1 MQQAWVLLTQFPA
14 MAPAELFSATLPPF
28 EGQLPNP
35 ALQDSVTDLQHYLGG
50 EALPLLAWD
59 AEHVAIALAIPVE
72 LPPLGNYE
80 ELDIRELEPVLFV
93 LSLAD
98 YPTQP
103 PTVHTDRLDF
113 PKDRLA
119 HLYIACRNRPPA
131 FCLVRGSFKEWY
143 ANKRLRDVVVRTGNW
158 LRDAAVG
165 GLTLDGEQYDPL
177 RLEGYRGTVIYPYDK
192 LAAAIRA
199 GEAWGTKQNFTLL
212 LFENTSREAEKPAF
226 RFEKFITPSEYL
238 ATRQQYVQATLELL
252 ANKTLKVKQYHLGYL
267 LWATDSKTYSQYSV
281 DLPQNW
287 VDFQAFCTTY
297 GIKLDDF
304 EQFIADEHLDF
315 NIFPAI
321 PVICALR
328 RPKPVIGFSSDIEFV
343 NFYLEVTSADKQN
356 GSIVSN
362 LPVHFQAHNEPL
374 TWRQARAISGSF
386 PHLPDGTFVVGCGA
400 LGSKVVMHLARNGVN
415 SLFLLDPDEVSP
427 HNLVRYA
434 LHAEAEGMYKAVALA
449 STINKLFRHEATISA
464 FGLPKA
470 GEFIWKSIEQIQLT
484 KQILD
489 FSASEAFLTSLVNQ
503 PHLEHTAITRAIL
516 SDQGNLGVLSV
527 EGPAR
532 NPRLD
537 DLQVALYA
545 HGKHSPAVVAWLQ
558 REQTAAA
565 NEGTL
570 VTVGVG
576 CNSETTILADEV
588 ISLHAAYFAQVIKYD
603 SNRSE
608 RSGEGQV
615 FLSRV
620 ASGQDLPGITTE
632 RLLVP
637 KRVVM
642 TAGNDPTWT
651 IRMCPAVA
659 KAIRAALRN
668 AYPNETGGVLIGQ
681 VNYKTKTV
689 HVVDLVLA
697 PADSQ
702 ATPVCFFR
710 GIQGLPEAIDRAS
723 HQSGGQ
729 LGYVGEWHTH
739 PLGPNG
745 MSTTDHNTVQRFKR
759 EFDELPNPLP
769 VFLLIAT
776 SRKLLPFVY

>member
-1 MQQAWVLLTQFPA
+1 
-14 MAPAELFSATLPPF
+14 MAPAKVFSATLPLF
-28 EGQLPNP
+28 EGQLSNP
-35 ALQDSVTDLQHYLGG
+35 ALQDSITDLQRYLGG

-80 ELDIRELEPVLFV
+80 ELDIRELEPVLLVF
-93 LSLAD
+93 SLAD

-103 PTVHTDRLDF
+103 PTVFTDRLDF
-113 PKDRLA
+113 PKDSLA
-119 HLYIACRNRPPA
+119 HLYIARQGRPPA
-131 FCLVRGSFKEWY
+131 FCLVRGSFNEWY
-143 ANKRLRDVVVRTGNW
+143 ANKRLRDVVVRIGNW

-192 LAAAIRA
+192 LAAAIQA
-199 GEAWGTKQNFTLL
+199 GEAWGPKQNFTLL
-212 LFENTSREAEKPAF
+212 LFENTSREAEQPAF
-226 RFEKFITPSEYL
+226 RFEKFITPSDYE
-238 ATRQQYVQATLELL
+238 ATRKQYFQATLELL
-252 ANKTLKVKQYHLGYL
+252 ANKTFKVKQYHLGYL
-267 LWATDSKTYSQYSV
+267 LWGTGSETYSQYSV
-281 DLPQNW
+281 DLPRNW
-287 VDFQAFCTTY
+287 VDFQAFCTAHC
-297 GIKLDDF
+297 IELDDF
-304 EQFIADEHLDF
+304 ESFLADEHLDF
-315 NIFPAI
+315 NIFHAI
-321 PVICALR
+321 PVVCAIR
-328 RPKPVIGFSSDIEFV
+328 RPKPVIGFSSNFEFV
-343 NFYLEVTSADKQN
+343 NFYLELTAADKQE
-356 GSIVSN
+356 GSIISN

-374 TWRQARAISGSF
+374 TWRQARTISGSF
-386 PHLPDGTFVVGCGA
+386 PNLPDGTFVVGCGA

-415 SLFLLDPDEVSP
+415 NLCLLDPDKVSP

-434 LHAEAEGMYKAVALA
+434 LHAEAEGINKAVALA
-449 STINKLFRHEATISA
+449 STINKLFRHETHISA
-464 FGLPKA
+464 VGLPKT
-470 GEFIWKSIEQIQLT
+470 GEFIWQSVEQVRLT

-503 PHLEHTAITRAIL
+503 PDLEHTAITRAVL
-516 SDQGNLGVLSV
+516 SDHGNLGILSI
-527 EGPAR
+527 EGLAR

-545 HGKHSPAVVAWLQ
+545 HGKQSPAVSTWLQ
-558 REQTAAA
+558 REQAAA
-565 NEGTL
+565 ASQGTL

-588 ISLHAAYFAQVIKYD
+588 ISLHAAYFSQVVKYE

-608 RSGEGQV
+608 RSSEGQL

-620 ASGQDLPGITTE
+620 ASGQDLPGVTTE

-637 KRVVM
+637 KRVVV

-651 IRMCPAVA
+651 IRMCPTVA
-659 KAIRAALRN
+659 KAIRVALCS

-681 VNYKTKTV
+681 VNYKTKTI

-710 GIQGLPEAIDRAS
+710 GIQGLPEAIGLAS

-739 PLGPNG
+739 PLGPNC
-745 MSTTDHNTVQRFKR
+745 MSATDHNTVHRFKQ